1 MPRFLE
7 GKVGAK
13 NSVHPGW
20 MNNRVS
26 CIFCEREDNRK
37 VSRCQAIRTE
47 AGDVLDEREQRSH
60 HFFGKVILT
69 HVPLP
74 RLLSIVI
81 VP

>member
-26 CIFCEREDNRK
+26 CIFGEIEDNRK
-37 VSRCQAIRTE
+37 ISRSQAIRAE
-47 AGDVLDEREQRSH
+47 AGSALMTESKGSMIFRQADFYTCAFAQVAVDAD
-60 HFFGKVILT
+60 
-69 HVPLP
+69 
-74 RLLSIVI
+74 
-81 VP
+81 